1 MWGPKGHQ
9 IKYTKGPFV
18 TESSLFF
25 PTLSKPK
32 LRDPEGCNKER
43 REALFEN
50 QGDHRYQ
57 QNVNSYLEKKTF
69 LKQQV
74 LWANILG
81 KCCYKT
87 KFILP
92 IMQQA
97 QLLRCGH
104 QQ

>member
-43 REALFEN
+43 REALFEK

-57 QNVNSYLEKKTF
+57 
-69 LKQQV
+69 
-74 LWANILG
+74 
-81 KCCYKT
+81 
-87 KFILP
+87 
-92 IMQQA
+92 
-97 QLLRCGH
+97 
-104 QQ
+104 